1 MDAVIMPRTAPA
13 FSAASAAFS
22 PGTTPQD
29 IFTITGSATKTIEV
43 LRMTISSI
51 QTAAGT
57 NSWFI
62 AKRSTANSGGTSAAV
77 TAVPHDSN
85 DAAATATVLQYTANP
100 TAGTLVGNIWTG
112 KQHSPTAATIGLPVM
127 LVDFTLLYG
136 KPIILTGITEVLAW
150 NFAGASLPSGL
161 SCHCVVTWIER

>member
-1 MDAVIMPRTAPA
+1 MDTVIMPRAAPC
-13 FSAASAAFS
+13 FSAASDAFT
-22 PGTTPQD
+22 PGATPQD
-29 IFTITGSATKTIEV
+29 IFTITGSATKVIEV
-43 LRMTISSI
+43 LRMAISSI
-51 QTAAGT
+51 QTTAGT

-62 AKRSTANSGGTSAAV
+62 AKRSTANSGGTSASV

-100 TAGTLVGNIWTG
+100 TAGSLVGNIWSG
-112 KQHSPTAATIGLPVM
+112 KQHSPSATTIGLPVM

-136 KPIILTGITEVLAW
+136 KPIILTGITDVLGW
-150 NFAGASLPSGL
+150 NFAGAALPTGL

>member
-1 MDAVIMPRTAPA
+1 MTVIMPRTAVC
-13 FSAASAAFS
+13 FSAASAAFT
-22 PGTTPQD
+22 PGATPED
-29 IFTITGSATKTIEV
+29 IFTITGSATRTIEV
-43 LRMTISSI
+43 LRMAISST
-51 QTAAGT
+51 QTTAGT

-77 TAVPHDSN
+77 AAVPHDSN

-100 TAGTLVGNIWTG
+100 TAGTLVGNVWAG
-112 KQHSPTAATIGLPVM
+112 KQHSPSATTVGLPVM

-136 KPIILTGITEVLAW
+136 KPMILSGITQVLAW
-150 NFAGASLPSGL
+150 NFAGAALPTGL